1 MPFLIWVESTGIATW
16 VREADSLW
24 AYPAVIT
31 FHSLGLA
38 IMVGLSAMID
48 FRLIGFAPQLPLAG
62 MRSLNQWIWIG
73 FWVNA
78 ASGLALLVASATTM
92 LVNPLYY
99 AKMGLVAAAMI
110 IVILINKAA
119 FGPSAVTSNEVTPR
133 ARILAMAS
141 LAVWAVTITVGRLTA
156 YLGN

>member
-16 VREADSLW
+16 VREANSLW

-31 FHSLGLA
+31 FHSIGLA

-48 FRLIGFAPQLPLAG
+48 LRLIGCAPKLPLAG
-62 MRSLNQWIWIG
+62 LRSLNQWIWIG

-78 ASGLALLVASATTM
+78 VSGLALLVASATTM

-99 AKMGLVAAAMI
+99 AKMGLVAVAMT

-119 FGPSAVTSNEVTPR
+119 FGPSGVTSNEVTPR
-133 ARILAMAS
+133 TRTLAIAS